1 MIDLKIPLSS
11 WNTRL
16 SKIAKSTKKHARRSA
31 SAILAHDYSITN
43 DQVPGPS
50 YPQQSS
56 NANFVPITIK
66 VEASIF
72 CLFELQTL
80 NFADETTDGS
90 SSSGEQVNVYD
101 MDSSQILQTS
111 DTVLENKE
119 TISLAGQQETCVNTF
134 GVLENK
140 EIISILTWKI
150 RKSYALPDV

>member
-1 MIDLKIPLSS
+1 MEMIDLKIPLSS

-43 DQVPGPS
+43 D
-50 YPQQSS
+50 
-56 NANFVPITIK
+56 
-66 VEASIF
+66 
-72 CLFELQTL
+72 QTL

-150 RKSYALPDV
+150 KKSYALPDV